1 MNCKKKTPGNVNN
14 REKARHKSGLL
25 MCRHTCE
32 DMSGFSVSTSAGC
45 GGRSRASYRK
55 SQKQERQKKGM
66 KWICVIN
73 QRKKSPQNV
82 SEVYVGLKKQTHGCY
97 FRHEKTKF
105 FVFQRCQGDM
115 LKCCD
120 EVFGPSGHKGHSA
133 DT

>member
-14 REKARHKSGLL
+14 REKAQHKSGLL

-32 DMSGFSVSTSAGC
+32 DMSGFSFSTSAGC

-73 QRKKSPQNV
+73 HRKKSPQNV
-82 SEVYVGLKKQTHGCY
+82 SEVSVSVGLTNKLTAAISDMKKLNSL
-97 FRHEKTKF
+97 F
-105 FVFQRCQGDM
+105 FSDV
-115 LKCCD
+115 K
-120 EVFGPSGHKGHSA
+120 EVF
-133 DT
+133 